1 MKLVLMLMSG
11 LLAAPAGAG
20 ADRRPGAAR
29 RRGRRHRDPDHARR
43 GRRRALGP
51 GATTE
56 ASPAAPAPPAEP
68 VAKAADIAK
77 AVDCATLSQQFGDT
91 LTALTA
97 PTAKTPLDETVKTT
111 SSEQAGAG
119 RKACMAHDY
128 EAGLDEPAA
137 GDRHP
142 GQEADRLTWRAA

>member
-1 MKLVLMLMSG
+1 MRLVLVLISG
-11 LLAAPAGAG
+11 VLAAPAAALAQTSAQEPPAAAGGATATPITPGEAAG
-20 ADRRPGAAR
+20 AHSAPGAS
-29 RRGRRHRDPDHARR
+29 
-43 GRRRALGP
+43 
-51 GATTE
+51 TE

-68 VAKAADIAK
+68 TPKVADVAR

-97 PTAKTPLDETVKTT
+97 PTAKAPLDEAVKTT

-128 EAGLDEPAA
+128 GAGMDSLRQAITTLGKKPIV
-137 GDRHP
+137 
-142 GQEADRLTWRAA
+142 